1 MKRIF
6 IYTLAALSALVCGC
20 ERELDNAQEIASE
33 YLVIEAQAPVTKTDV
48 TNGATSWEAGDQ
60 ITVVYDGN
68 SYTYTASTAGATTTF
83 TSTAGITTY
92 DATKSCVAYYPAVN
106 GGGVEVPSATTL
118 TFQSGTQEN
127 SSKAPLVGVPN
138 TGNLTGG
145 KLAMVFENV
154 FSVLEIRVDAG
165 ELTSPAKTLTVEPA
179 DASDF
184 TGYLAG
190 KGSVNAETREVTTTS
205 TSNKITLTFPA
216 NTSLTEAMTIKVPVG
231 RFSTG
236 SGLKLTV
243 TTNDNS
249 TYTKSIYKAGLT
261 SYKKSSAGVYSAI
274 HLAKPVYA
282 FANPGGISS
291 ATDLVAFANA
301 VNTGADYTK
310 WMNAEGKVVLLQEI
324 DMSSVTT
331 WTPIGSSVFTWAA
344 NVLTCTSG
352 KQFTGY
358 FDGQG
363 NKIKNF
369 KMKTTNSTA
378 GGVFGLFGALGEG
391 AVVENIVFDA
401 TCSLDVA
408 VTASTDCGVVAGLAE
423 DAIVRNI
430 TNNAKMN
437 FTGTCSAR
445 VTMSVVGFANAK
457 NTGVTIENVTNNA
470 TVTATDGGSNQ
481 NGAAAIQVAGVLAFG
496 TNDASSSKT
505 VEVKSCINKGNI
517 ESATARASGIVAAA
531 NRYTVIRG
539 CKNYGNNLN
548 TFSKKTDTNPSGASA
563 CRVGNIT
570 CILGAGSSIYDSANY
585 GDVISVNSGAVA
597 GVVSLVNDA
606 TNVLEN
612 VANYGRVITDR
623 TAKLYCGVFFGNCN
637 KAATFTNCIAGGSFG
652 KYNGGTYQVTALTSS
667 NYWDYVGQIGSSAT
681 NATQANI
688 KFGTA
693 PTN

>member
-1 MKRIF
+1 MF
-6 IYTLAALSALVCGC
+6 AALSALLCGC

-48 TNGATSWEAGDQ
+48 TDGATSWEAGDQ

-165 ELTSPAKTLTVEPA
+165 ELSSPAKTLTVEPA

-190 KGSVNAETREVTTTS
+190 KGSVNVDTREVSTTS
-205 TSNKITLTFPA
+205 TSNKITLTFPS
-216 NTSLTEAMTIKVPVG
+216 NTSLSKAMTIKVPVG
-231 RFSTG
+231 RFTTN
-236 SGLKLTV
+236 SGLKLTM

-249 TYTKSIYKAGLT
+249 TYTKNIYKTGLT

-310 WMNAEGKVVLLQEI
+310 WMNAEGKVVLLQDI
-324 DMSSVTT
+324 DMSSVTS
-331 WTPIGSSVFTWAA
+331 WTPIGNGVFTWSS
-344 NVLTCTSG
+344 NVLSCTSG
-352 KQFTGY
+352 KLFTGY
-358 FDGQG
+358 FDGKG
-363 NKIKNF
+363 FKIKNF
-369 KMKTTNSTA
+369 KMKSTNSTA
-378 GGVFGLFGALGEG
+378 GGVFGLFGALGAG
-391 AVVENIVFDA
+391 AVVENIVFEN
-401 TCSLDVA
+401 TCSLELA
-408 VTASTDCGVVAGLAE
+408 STASTESGVAVGLVW
-423 DAIVRNI
+423 DGTVRNI
-430 TNNAKMN
+430 TNYATMKY
-437 FTGTCSAR
+437 TGTSDNKRA
-445 VTMSVVGFANAK
+445 TIAVVGMAFAE
-457 NTGVTIENVTNNA
+457 TQNVEVSKIVNHA
-470 TVTATDGGSNQ
+470 AITAVSGGSSE
-481 NGAAAIQVAGVLAFG
+481 NGGNAVHVAGILGFG
-496 TNDASSSKT
+496 TNHQNSAKT
-505 VEVKSCINKGNI
+505 VEVNECTNRGNI
-517 ESATARASGIVAAA
+517 ESATPRAAGIVAAC
-531 NRYTVIRG
+531 NRYTVIRK
-539 CKNYGNNLN
+539 CNNYGNNLN
-548 TFSKKTDTNPSGASA
+548 TFDLKKDSNPSGSAA
-563 CRVGNIT
+563 CRIGNIT
-570 CILGAGSSIYDSANY
+570 CITGAGSSIYDSANY
-585 GDVISVNSGAVA
+585 GDAISTKSGAVA
-597 GVVSLVNDA
+597 GIVSLVNDA
-606 TNVLEN
+606 SNVLQN

-623 TAKLYCGVFFGNCN
+623 TAKLYCGVFFGSCN

-652 KYNGGTYQVTALTSS
+652 AYNGGSYQMTTLTAA
-667 NYWDYVGQIGSSAT
+667 NYWNYVGQVGTNAT

-693 PTN
+693 N